1 MLCRVEVKSEQMS
14 LESFVEDG
22 VMPRFH
28 AVDKGHTVTSS
39 TVMSSVSSSV
49 SPHPHSEVSHFECC
63 TVVMSLLTQ
72 ESVGIYPVHIPLSQN
87 QWVFRLD
94 EIRLVTDS
102 DIYMFFSTTKCI
114 KYIIKYPQI
123 LL

>member
-1 MLCRVEVKSEQMS
+1 
-14 LESFVEDG
+14 
-22 VMPRFH
+22 
-28 AVDKGHTVTSS
+28 
-39 TVMSSVSSSV
+39 
-49 SPHPHSEVSHFECC
+49 
-63 TVVMSLLTQ
+63 MSLLTQ